1 MVGKAV
7 VLLLLLVAV
16 TAGHSYDLSGIRVDG
31 NKFVNNKNEVVV
43 LRVSSFIMS
52 DFMMVTI
59 THFAGPGPFWY

>member
-1 MVGKAV
+1 MVSKAE

-31 NKFVNNKNEVVV
+31 NKFMNNKNEVVV

-52 DFMMVTI
+52 EFMVVTI
-59 THFAGPGPFWY
+59 IHFAGPGPFWY